1 MFLPW
6 VSVLTLLPV
15 LEGANGESVTQPD
28 DRVTVSQGEP
38 VLLKCAYDTS
48 YTTST
53 LWWYEQHPN
62 EAPRLLLTQYGASGE
77 EERRSRRGFSAT
89 PDKQGKT
96 FHLEKNSSEL
106 RDSAVYYCAMSDTVI
121 APGRVAAQKPAGGRG
136 GGTKDVWVRAP
147 EEQTLQRASG
157 VSESHPQ
164 GVNVQSYTGVN
175 GPDPRLL
182 GLGGAQ
188 GKQMIQFLKMFKI
201 SEELHRSQLSCT
213 GSYQLRI

>member
-1 MFLPW
+1 MFLTW
-6 VSVLTLLPV
+6 VSVVAIFSTL
-15 LEGANGESVTQPD
+15 ERANGEPVTQPD
-28 DRVTVSQGEP
+28 ARVTVSQGEP
-38 VLLKCAYDTS
+38 VLLKCTYDPTQS
-48 YTTST
+48 PR
-53 LWWYEQHPN
+53 LWWYQHYPN
-62 EAPRLLLTQYGASGE
+62 EAPRLLLGDYEASDE

-89 PDKQGKT
+89 PDKQEKT
-96 FHLEKNSSEL
+96 FHLKKNSSEL

-121 APGRVAAQKPAGGRG
+121 GPGRVAAQKPAGGRG

-188 GKQMIQFLKMFKI
+188 WKQMIQFLKMLKI